1 MRFLVDNALSPKL
14 AVGLR
19 TAGHDVVHV
28 RDVGLASA
36 SDHDVFQAALTDD
49 RVIVSEDTDFG
60 TLLALRE
67 ATKPSVLLFRGIQD
81 RSAANLLQLLLN
93 NLAAMKGDLDAGA
106 VVVIENARI
115 RIRRLPLLR

>member
-1 MRFLVDNALSPKL
+1 M
-14 AVGLR
+14 
-19 TAGHDVVHV
+19 HV

-67 ATKPSVLLFRGIQD
+67 ATKPSVLLFRGIHD